1 MNMHPAAKAP
11 PSAADNKSF
20 QPEKKAMTMQSLSTT
35 TTELKPVELQSY
47 LDEGWRIFVDTC
59 SFMSSGCE
67 PFFTRSAAAF
77 RDAGVS
83 IHCPKEVR
91 RELEKNLSS
100 PKEQTRQLA
109 MRGLA
114 AYDALDKL
122 DVLREIDCP
131 GSQENVFADP
141 VFAKIFDEQRA
152 EHKLL
157 LITQDRRLAAGLYS
171 RNQDEFM
178 HFHPVHVLRL
188 LSRGDLGFLN
198 HPQTQELMFPPN
210 MNDFSRQS
218 VPMIRAHLV
227 SSEAVPPAGR
237 SVPRTVSAGRT
248 GDVREASRPEKES
261 VSKVVSKPAVPAVEK
276 AAPALH
282 AAFPVCTSVIDLEDR
297 PVGIDRAPVEG
308 DVVCDEFGMTHTLGR
323 RLGEGGEGIV
333 YDAGNGMVAKI
344 YHADKCTTRWEAKV
358 RLLASR
364 PIRLKGV
371 CAPQRM
377 LFSNGFF
384 AGCLMPEAKG
394 FGLEGP
400 LDKCFAGWSR
410 ADLVQLAVTILKTIG
425 SLHRLNVLV
434 GDVNLSNIRVVSPDE
449 AYLIDCD
456 SVQVANLPCPVGHE
470 MYTAPEIRGRDFST
484 FLRSK
489 SSENHA
495 VAALIFMLLMPDE
508 DLDESGKYRLGARRI
523 SSDPFLLDY
532 PGFHRGEPLTLCRR
546 ARIWSHLPDDLKSA
560 FGRTFDSR
568 GSLHAEADRLGVAGW
583 ILRLNAYRERLLD
596 GTLLADDSLANEIYP
611 KTSRKILPP
620 ARPAC
625 VVCGR
630 PHDETDGRDG
640 VCSTCISIA
649 ERVLARTTVRA
660 AGTPA
665 PSAPKSEPKASGPET
680 AASEDKP
687 SDTAYERTCVD
698 CGSLF
703 RITKGEAEHLRNLGY
718 RLPAR
723 CKACRAERRARKKAI
738 ERRSDE
744 DGSILDEILNG
755 VRDLIKPLA

>member
-1 MNMHPAAKAP
+1 
-11 PSAADNKSF
+11 
-20 QPEKKAMTMQSLSTT
+20 MTMQSLSTT

-237 SVPRTVSAGRT
+237 SVPRTVSASRT

-261 VSKVVSKPAVPAVEK
+261 VSKVVSKPAVPAVEQ

-344 YHADKCTTRWEAKV
+344 YHADKCTTRREAKV

-394 FGLEGP
+394 FGLEGRSTNA
-400 LDKCFAGWSR
+400 LRAGAAPTSCSSPSR
-410 ADLVQLAVTILKTIG
+410 SSRRSGACTG
-425 SLHRLNVLV
+425 STC
-434 GDVNLSNIRVVSPDE
+434 SW
-449 AYLIDCD
+449 A
-456 SVQVANLPCPVGHE
+456 
-470 MYTAPEIRGRDFST
+470 TST
-484 FLRSK
+484 SATSG
-489 SSENHA
+489 SSR
-495 VAALIFMLLMPDE
+495 PT
-508 DLDESGKYRLGARRI
+508 KRI
-523 SSDPFLLDY
+523 SSTATAFRSPTFPVPSDMRCTRRPKSADATSA
-532 PGFHRGEPLTLCRR
+532 RSCARR
-546 ARIWSHLPDDLKSA
+546 AAKTMP
-560 FGRTFDSR
+560 SR
-568 GSLHAEADRLGVAGW
+568 
-583 ILRLNAYRERLLD
+583 
-596 GTLLADDSLANEIYP
+596 P
-611 KTSRKILPP
+611 
-620 ARPAC
+620 
-625 VVCGR
+625 
-630 PHDETDGRDG
+630 
-640 VCSTCISIA
+640 
-649 ERVLARTTVRA
+649 
-660 AGTPA
+660 
-665 PSAPKSEPKASGPET
+665 
-680 AASEDKP
+680 
-687 SDTAYERTCVD
+687 
-698 CGSLF
+698 
-703 RITKGEAEHLRNLGY
+703 
-718 RLPAR
+718 
-723 CKACRAERRARKKAI
+723 
-738 ERRSDE
+738 
-744 DGSILDEILNG
+744 
-755 VRDLIKPLA
+755 

>member
-1 MNMHPAAKAP
+1 
-11 PSAADNKSF
+11 
-20 QPEKKAMTMQSLSTT
+20 MTMQSLSTT

-67 PFFTRSAAAF
+67 PFFTRSAAAL

-248 GDVREASRPEKES
+248 G
-261 VSKVVSKPAVPAVEK
+261 
-276 AAPALH
+276 
-282 AAFPVCTSVIDLEDR
+282 
-297 PVGIDRAPVEG
+297 
-308 DVVCDEFGMTHTLGR
+308 
-323 RLGEGGEGIV
+323 EGGEGIV

-344 YHADKCTTRWEAKV
+344 YHADKCTTRREAKV

-434 GDVNLSNIRVVSPDE
+434 GDVNLSNIRIVSPDE
-449 AYLIDCD
+449 AYLVDCD

-596 GTLLADDSLANEIYP
+596 GTLLADDPLANEIYP
-611 KTSRKILPP
+611 KTGRKILPP

-630 PHDETDGRDG
+630 PHDETDGRNG
-640 VCSTCISIA
+640 VCSACISIA

-665 PSAPKSEPKASGPET
+665 LSAPKTEPKASGPET

>member
-1 MNMHPAAKAP
+1 
-11 PSAADNKSF
+11 
-20 QPEKKAMTMQSLSTT
+20 
-35 TTELKPVELQSY
+35 
-47 LDEGWRIFVDTC
+47 
-59 SFMSSGCE
+59 
-67 PFFTRSAAAF
+67 
-77 RDAGVS
+77 
-83 IHCPKEVR
+83 
-91 RELEKNLSS
+91 
-100 PKEQTRQLA
+100 
-109 MRGLA
+109 
-114 AYDALDKL
+114 
-122 DVLREIDCP
+122 
-131 GSQENVFADP
+131 
-141 VFAKIFDEQRA
+141 
-152 EHKLL
+152 
-157 LITQDRRLAAGLYS
+157 
-171 RNQDEFM
+171 
-178 HFHPVHVLRL
+178 
-188 LSRGDLGFLN
+188 
-198 HPQTQELMFPPN
+198 
-210 MNDFSRQS
+210 
-218 VPMIRAHLV
+218 
-227 SSEAVPPAGR
+227 
-237 SVPRTVSAGRT
+237 
-248 GDVREASRPEKES
+248 
-261 VSKVVSKPAVPAVEK
+261 
-276 AAPALH
+276 
-282 AAFPVCTSVIDLEDR
+282 
-297 PVGIDRAPVEG
+297 
-308 DVVCDEFGMTHTLGR
+308 
-323 RLGEGGEGIV
+323 
-333 YDAGNGMVAKI
+333 
-344 YHADKCTTRWEAKV
+344 
-358 RLLASR
+358 
-364 PIRLKGV
+364 
-371 CAPQRM
+371 M

-410 ADLVQLAVTILKTIG
+410 ADLAQLAVTILKTIG
-425 SLHRLNVLV
+425 SLHRFNVLV

-449 AYLIDCD
+449 AYLVDCD

-532 PGFHRGEPLTLCRR
+532 PSFHRGEPLTLCRR

-568 GSLHAEADRLGVAGW
+568 GNLHAEADRLGVAGW

-596 GTLLADDSLANEIYP
+596 GTLLADDPLANEIYP
-611 KTSRKILPP
+611 KTGRKILPP

-630 PHDETDGRDG
+630 PHDETDGRNG
-640 VCSTCISIA
+640 VCSACISIA

>member
-1 MNMHPAAKAP
+1 MQRPLIRIVDDDKALAGSFGLLLETMGWDTAAYTSGRRFLNNDDLSRPGCIVLDVRMPGLTGPEIQDKLIEMGCRLP
-11 PSAADNKSF
+11 IIFLSAHGSIPTAVSAVQKG
-20 QPEKKAMTMQSLSTT
+20 A
-35 TTELKPVELQSY
+35 
-47 LDEGWRIFVDTC
+47 VD
-59 SFMSSGCE
+59 F
-67 PFFTRSAAAF
+67 
-77 RDAGVS
+77 
-83 IHCPKEVR
+83 
-91 RELEKNLSS
+91 LEKPIEPAELIAKIN
-100 PKEQTRQLA
+100 
-109 MRGLA
+109 A
-114 AYDALDKL
+114 AVARSVTESVETMHRDRLRARFETLTARE
-122 DVLREIDCP
+122 REI
-131 GSQENVFADP
+131 
-141 VFAKIFDEQRA
+141 I
-152 EHKLL
+152 
-157 LITQDRRLAAGLYS
+157 
-171 RNQDEFM
+171 
-178 HFHPVHVLRL
+178 
-188 LSRGDLGFLN
+188 
-198 HPQTQELMFPPN
+198 
-210 MNDFSRQS
+210 
-218 VPMIRAHLV
+218 
-227 SSEAVPPAGR
+227 
-237 SVPRTVSAGRT
+237 
-248 GDVREASRPEKES
+248 
-261 VSKVVSKPAVPAVEK
+261 
-276 AAPALH
+276 
-282 AAFPVCTSVIDLEDR
+282 
-297 PVGIDRAPVEG
+297 
-308 DVVCDEFGMTHTLGR
+308 
-323 RLGEGGEGIV
+323 GEI
-333 YDAGNGMVAKI
+333 
-344 YHADKCTTRWEAKV
+344 
-358 RLLASR
+358 
-364 PIRLKGV
+364 LKGDGSETNK
-371 CAPQRM
+371 QI
-377 LFSNGFF
+377 
-384 AGCLMPEAKG
+384 
-394 FGLEGP
+394 
-400 LDKCFAGWSR
+400 
-410 ADLVQLAVTILKTIG
+410 AVTILKTIG
-425 SLHRLNVLV
+425 SLHRFNVLV

-449 AYLIDCD
+449 AYLVDCD

-568 GSLHAEADRLGVAGW
+568 GNLHAEADRLGVAGW

-596 GTLLADDSLANEIYP
+596 GTLLADDPLANEIYP
-611 KTSRKILPP
+611 KTGRKILPP

-630 PHDETDGRDG
+630 PHDETDGRNG
-640 VCSTCISIA
+640 VCSACISIA

>member
-1 MNMHPAAKAP
+1 M
-11 PSAADNKSF
+11 
-20 QPEKKAMTMQSLSTT
+20 
-35 TTELKPVELQSY
+35 
-47 LDEGWRIFVDTC
+47 
-59 SFMSSGCE
+59 
-67 PFFTRSAAAF
+67 
-77 RDAGVS
+77 
-83 IHCPKEVR
+83 
-91 RELEKNLSS
+91 
-100 PKEQTRQLA
+100 
-109 MRGLA
+109 
-114 AYDALDKL
+114 
-122 DVLREIDCP
+122 
-131 GSQENVFADP
+131 
-141 VFAKIFDEQRA
+141 
-152 EHKLL
+152 
-157 LITQDRRLAAGLYS
+157 
-171 RNQDEFM
+171 
-178 HFHPVHVLRL
+178 
-188 LSRGDLGFLN
+188 
-198 HPQTQELMFPPN
+198 
-210 MNDFSRQS
+210 
-218 VPMIRAHLV
+218 
-227 SSEAVPPAGR
+227 
-237 SVPRTVSAGRT
+237 
-248 GDVREASRPEKES
+248 
-261 VSKVVSKPAVPAVEK
+261 
-276 AAPALH
+276 
-282 AAFPVCTSVIDLEDR
+282 IDLEDR

-308 DVVCDEFGMTHTLGR
+308 DVVCDEFGMPHTLGR

-344 YHADKCTTRWEAKV
+344 YHADKCTTRREAKV

-410 ADLVQLAVTILKTIG
+410 ADLVQLAFTILKTIG

-449 AYLIDCD
+449 AYLVDCD

-568 GSLHAEADRLGVAGW
+568 GNLHAEADRLGVAGW

-596 GTLLADDSLANEIYP
+596 GTLLADDPLANEIYP
-611 KTSRKILPP
+611 KTGRKILPP

-630 PHDETDGRDG
+630 PHDETDGRNG
-640 VCSTCISIA
+640 VCSACISIA

-703 RITKGEAEHLRNLGY
+703 PL
-718 RLPAR
+718 
-723 CKACRAERRARKKAI
+723 RRARLNICETSATGCPRAARHAAPSAAP
-738 ERRSDE
+738 ERRRSNAGPTRTAASSTKSSTGFATSSSRSPE
-744 DGSILDEILNG
+744 RGRSSCGSAAGCYTFRHHLLHHKVLRRHAVSRIHASIRQAAARLLQKVCGRTLRHALPHGRNAALRNRVG
-755 VRDLIKPLA
+755 S